1 MSLAIQ
7 IGTFLLGLAMLLF
20 GADFFVRGAVQI
32 ATLLRVSRLLTGMTV
47 VAFGTSAPE
56 LSLDVT
62 AALRGAVDLAFGDL
76 VGSNIA
82 NIGLILGVAAMVAP
96 IEVHLRLMR
105 VELQFVLAI
114 SAGLWALSAD
124 GAVSRL
130 DGVILLVGFG
140 GFLCHLYRAAQREP
154 PKVQTEFEHA
164 AGEGWSRN
172 RSVLALGGGLAGL
185 VLGAQFMVSAATTFA
200 RDLGVSELLIGLTIV
215 AIGTSLPELATS
227 IMAMTRNELDI
238 TLGNVLGSNIFNIA
252 FVMGTVA
259 QIRPLPVHRESLLI
273 DLPVMLGLVVLLM
286 LLVARRS
293 WLTRRSGL
301 LLVGAYLGYILL
313 KFVTIPVD
321 PFLKGTMP

>member
-1 MSLAIQ
+1 MQLTIQ
-7 IGTFLLGLAMLLF
+7 IGTFIFGLALLLF
-20 GADFFVRGAVQI
+20 GADFFVRGAVRI
-32 ATLLRVSRLLTGMTV
+32 ATLLHMSRLLIGMTV
-47 VAFGTSAPE
+47 VAFGTSTPE

-82 NIGLILGVAAMVAP
+82 NIGLILGVAAIVCP

-114 SAGLWALSAD
+114 SAGLWAMSAD
-124 GAVSRL
+124 GVVGRL

-140 GFLCHLYRAAQREP
+140 GFLLHLYRAARREP
-154 PKVQTEFEHA
+154 RQVPVPTPAEFEHA
-164 AGEGWSRN
+164 AGEGWSRS
-172 RSVLALGGGLAGL
+172 RSVLALGGGLVGL

-238 TLGNVLGSNIFNIA
+238 TVGNVLGSNIFNIA
-252 FVMGTVA
+252 FVMGTVV
-259 QIRPLPVHRESLLI
+259 QIRSLPVHRESLLI

-301 LLVGAYLGYILL
+301 LLVSAYVAYIVL
-313 KFVTIPVD
+313 KIVTIPAV
-321 PFLKGTMP
+321 